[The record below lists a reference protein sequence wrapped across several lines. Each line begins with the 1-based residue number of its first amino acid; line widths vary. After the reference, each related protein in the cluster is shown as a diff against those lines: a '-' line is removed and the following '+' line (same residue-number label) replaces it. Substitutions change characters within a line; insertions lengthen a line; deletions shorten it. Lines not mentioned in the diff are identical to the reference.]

1 MSRLGKRL
9 LFENMDSQKRF
20 ACTVADLWV
29 VFATY
34 PDAGFCLDLAHC
46 WTNDTSLR
54 LAHEMVDEFGD
65 RLRQVHVSGIE
76 LDGTHRLTTRDDLDL
91 YAPPV
96 LARCEGVP
104 WLLEA
109 ELL

>member
-76 LDGTHRLTTRDDLDL
+76 PDGTHRLTTRDDLDL